1 VELPDATVFVD
12 GVRRIEARIWIDNVA
27 NSDLGSSTEA
37 SAALCA
43 SYAAGSVCCC
53 GGGAHLFTNEVRRGL
68 FTTALHAGEINT
80 AAAIYAAFHTAP
92 NEKRGLAANLSAA
105 LQHQLVELER
115 TAAVKGPGGA
125 PWARHR

>member
-68 FTTALHAGEINT
+68 FTTAVHAGEINT
-80 AAAIYAAFHTAP
+80 VAAIYAAFHTAP

-105 LQHQLVELER
+105 PSAPASGVGANR
-115 TAAVKGPGGA
+115 RGKGPGGA